1 MAVIGSAS
9 NELQRVIDN
18 QLADASEPPNFL
30 FDFADCTRID
40 STGIGALAGLYVS
53 VTQEGSTIGITN
65 LSNSL
70 KNIFVMAR
78 LITQ

>member
-1 MAVIGSAS
+1 MDVNVTSRGGVIVLKPRGRLIGSAS

-40 STGIGALAGLYVS
+40 SKGVEVSYGALP
-53 VTQEGSTIGITN
+53 
-65 LSNSL
+65 
-70 KNIFVMAR
+70 R
-78 LITQ
+78 P